1 MKRCASRRGR
11 RFSAVATVCLS
22 VLSTASFGADLTVT
36 VENIKQNKGKVHV
49 VIYDASNWLGG
60 DPDNFAG
67 SRSVDI
73 TERTDN
79 GPLVTEVRLEPGQY
93 GAFVYHDLNANF
105 KFDKNFIRMP
115 KEPYAFSGPFKK
127 LRMPKFRDCM
137 FVVGEGGA
145 AITVGLQN

>member
-1 MKRCASRRGR
+1 MKRCASHWRR
-11 RFSAVATVCLS
+11 RFYEVATVCLP
-22 VLSTASFGADLTVT
+22 VLCTAAFGADLTVT

-49 VIYDASNWLGG
+49 VIYDASNWLDG

-73 TERTDN
+73 SERTDD
-79 GPLVTEVRLEPGQY
+79 GPLVTEVDLDPGQY

-115 KEPYAFSGPFKK
+115 KEPYAFSGPFSK
-127 LRMPKFRDCM
+127 LRMPRFKDCM
-137 FVVGEGGA
+137 FVVGEEGA
-145 AITVGLQN
+145 AITVGLQK

>member
-1 MKRCASRRGR
+1 MKRSASHLGR
-11 RFSAVATVCLS
+11 RFASCAIRCLS
-22 VLSTASFGADLTVT
+22 VLGTAAFAGNLTVT
-36 VENIKQNKGKVHV
+36 IDNIKENKGTVHV
-49 VIYDASNWLGG
+49 VIYDATNWMGS

-73 TERTDN
+73 SERTHD
-79 GPLVTEVRLEPGQY
+79 GPLVTDVELEPGEY

-127 LRMPKFRDCM
+127 LRMPKFKDCM
-137 FVVGEGGA
+137 FVVGEDGT
-145 AITVGLQN
+145 AITVGLQR

>member
-1 MKRCASRRGR
+1 MKRCGSRSGR
-11 RFSAVATVCLS
+11 RFSAFATVCLC
-22 VLSTASFGADLTVT
+22 VLSTTAFGADLTVT

-49 VIYDASNWLGG
+49 VIYDASNWMDR

-73 TERTDN
+73 TARMDD
-79 GPLVTEVRLEPGQY
+79 GPLVTEIELEPGQY

-115 KEPYAFSGPFKK
+115 KEPYAFSGPFNR
-127 LRMPKFRDCM
+127 LRMPKFTDCM
-137 FVVGEGGA
+137 FVVGEHGA
-145 AITVGLQN
+145 AITVGLQK